1 MTSVAVHCHD
11 CGVTAPPLRAETMDG
26 ELAAAGWAISHGAT
40 YCPACASSRGLS
52 RGPDG
57 GQPGDRVGL
66 RPTGPPAGREAR
78 ALGLEEA
85 HEGTLETRLGVRETR
100 GIIRSRLE
108 LNPAGHRE
116 RWDEERRVIAG
127 LVLGRRL
134 YAAPWWGR
142 GAFSSP
148 YSYHLRGRLR
158 RRPEGG
164 CELRWRIYRGSVAGW
179 ISWALLSLFV
189 FLIAL
194 ASLTTFATRGGTGA
208 LLFGL
213 GALAVNVALIAWPR
227 LSRDRWKTLEM
238 GMLTGWIGELEQELQ
253 SGQS

>member
-1 MTSVAVHCHD
+1 MGFHPD
-11 CGVTAPPLRAETMDG
+11 LTAGNP
-26 ELAAAGWAISHGAT
+26 AT
-40 YCPACASSRGLS
+40 WWVCR
-52 RGPDG
+52 
-57 GQPGDRVGL
+57 
-66 RPTGPPAGREAR
+66 PPALRRAAR
-78 ALGLEEA
+78 LGLPAVEEA
-85 HEGTLETRLGVRETR
+85 HEGTLETRLGVREAR

-179 ISWALLSLFV
+179 VSWALLSLFV

-227 LSRDRWKTLEM
+227 LLRDRWKTLEM
-238 GMLTGWIGELEQELQ
+238 GMLTHWLGELGQELQ
-253 SGQS
+253 SGRS